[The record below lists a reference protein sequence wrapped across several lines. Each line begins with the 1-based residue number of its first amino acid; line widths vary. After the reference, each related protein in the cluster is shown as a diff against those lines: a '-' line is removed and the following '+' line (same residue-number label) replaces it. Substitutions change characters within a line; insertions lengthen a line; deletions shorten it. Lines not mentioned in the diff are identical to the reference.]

1 LFDISRALVGKGSE
15 PSVHFEEKKSTTT
28 GRFFASIFSQIQQ
41 VSLEFKL
48 CHWKRKQLLDYC
60 YEYLL
65 FLSSFQSFYCSI
77 LSASTALSSYRPRV
91 EPVDAGNLFDA
102 RTEPASLPLSLASL
116 SLSLLLLIQLP
127 SHIKQKFFNEHRI
140 FASFDQ
146 TKSLLFLAKA
156 ERPSIKANSIL
167 IS

>member
-1 LFDISRALVGKGSE
+1 LVKPAVCE
-15 PSVHFEEKKSTTT
+15 PSRNEKKSTTT

-116 SLSLLLLIQLP
+116 SLSLSL
-127 SHIKQKFFNEHRI
+127 
-140 FASFDQ
+140 SFSSSNHHPISNKNFS
-146 TKSLLFLAKA
+146 TNTGSS
-156 ERPSIKANSIL
+156 RHSIKPNHCYF
-167 IS
+167 